1 MFIDRAR
8 IYVEAGN
15 GGDGMSSFRR
25 EKFVE
30 KGGPNGGNGGR
41 GGDVILVADKN
52 LNTLIDFRY
61 KRKYVAKRGGQGGT
75 KNCTGMRADNVY
87 VKVPMGTLVRD
98 DVTGA
103 VMADLT
109 EDGQEY
115 IAAKGGRG
123 GKGNACYVTSTNRAP
138 TFAEKGEPGENR
150 WLKLELKLLADVGLV
165 GYPSVGKSSI
175 IAQVSAARPEIA
187 AYHFTTL
194 SPVLGVVRIDE
205 ERSFVLADIPGL
217 IEGAHEGVGLGHDFL
232 RHVERTKVLLHIV
245 DVAGVDGRDP
255 IEDFDKINNE
265 LAQYSERLARRKQL
279 VVANKMD
286 LPEAQENFGR
296 LKEYVE
302 AKGYEITKASAATGE
317 GLRELMFQAYELL
330 EAYVPEEDEQELS
343 RFDEIDPDS
352 YEIVVGNDTDYE
364 VRGKNIE
371 RLVAMTNFDNDEA
384 LYRFQLIWKRLG
396 IDEALK
402 EKGVQEGETV
412 RIRDMVF
419 EYKENQLY
427 IITNL
432 LFLARGKMFNVPW
445 V

>member
-30 KGGPNGGNGGR
+30 KGGPDGGNGGR
-41 GGDVILVADKN
+41 GASVYLVADKD

-61 KRKYVAKRGGQGGT
+61 KRKYVGKKGNGGGA
-75 KNCTGMRADNVY
+75 KNCTGKSYDDVLVR
-87 VKVPMGTLVRD
+87 VPLGTMVRD
-98 DVTGA
+98 DNTGA
-103 VMADLT
+103 LLCDLV
-109 EDGQEY
+109 EDGQRFL
-115 IAAKGGRG
+115 AAKGGRG
-123 GKGNACYVTSTNRAP
+123 GKGNACYATPTNRAP

-150 WLKLELKLLADVGLV
+150 WLKLELKLIADVGLV

-194 SPVLGVVRIDE
+194 APVLGVVRLDE
-205 ERSFVLADIPGL
+205 ETSFVLADIPGL

-245 DVAGVDGRDP
+245 DCAAVDGRDP
-255 IEDFDKINNE
+255 VEDFDKINFE
-265 LAQYSERLARRKQL
+265 LSQYSERLAGRKQL

-286 LPEAQENFGR
+286 LPEAAENFDR
-296 LKEYVE
+296 LKEHVE
-302 AKGYEITKASAATGE
+302 AKGYSIVKVSAATGE
-317 GLRELMFQAYELL
+317 GLRDLMYRAFNLIKE
-330 EAYVPEEDEQELS
+330 YVPEEDEEELE

-352 YEIVVGNDTDYE
+352 FDIAVGNDTDWE

-371 RLVAMTNFDNDEA
+371 RLVAMTNFDNREA
-384 LYRFQLIWKRLG
+384 LYRFQLIWKRLE
-396 IDEALK
+396 IDQALK
-402 EKGVQEGETV
+402 ERGCKEGETV

-419 EYKENQLY
+419 EYKENY
-427 IITNL
+427 
-432 LFLARGKMFNVPW
+432 
-445 V
+445 

>member
-8 IYVEAGN
+8 IYVEAGD

-41 GGDVILVADKN
+41 GGDVVLVADKN

-75 KNCTGMRADNVY
+75 KNCTGMRADTVL

-98 DVTGA
+98 DATGA
-103 VMADLT
+103 VMADLV
-109 EDGQEY
+109 EDGQQY
-115 IAAKGGRG
+115 VAAKGGRG

-194 SPVLGVVRIDE
+194 SPVLGVVRLDD

-217 IEGAHEGVGLGHDFL
+217 IEGAHEGIGLGHDFL

-255 IEDFDKINNE
+255 LEDFDKINNE
-265 LAQYSERLARRKQL
+265 LAEYSERLARRQQL

-286 LPEAQENFGR
+286 LPEAQENYER

-302 AKGYEITKASAATGE
+302 AKGYAICKASAATGE
-317 GLRELMFQAYELL
+317 GLRELMFKAYELL
-330 EAYVPEEDEQELS
+330 QQYVPEEDEEDLA

-352 YEIVVGNDTDYE
+352 YEIVAGNDTEWE

-402 EKGVQEGETV
+402 EKGVQEGESV

-419 EYKENQLY
+419 EYKEN
-427 IITNL
+427 N
-432 LFLARGKMFNVPW
+432 
-445 V
+445 

>member
-8 IYVEAGN
+8 IYTEAGA
-15 GGDGMSSFRR
+15 GGDGRSSFRR

-41 GGDVILVADKN
+41 GGDVVLVADKN

-61 KRKYVAKRGGQGGT
+61 KRKFVAKRGNGGGNS
-75 KNCTGMRADNVY
+75 NCTGARADDVI

-98 DVTGA
+98 DATG
-103 VMADLT
+103 VKLADLV
-109 EDGQEY
+109 EDGQRY
-115 IAAKGGRG
+115 VVAKGGRG

-138 TFAEKGEPGENR
+138 TFAEKGEPGESR
-150 WLKLELKLLADVGLV
+150 WVKLELKLLADIGLV

-194 SPVLGVVRIDE
+194 TPVLGVVRIDE

-217 IEGAHEGVGLGHDFL
+217 IEGAHQGVGLGHDFL
-232 RHVERTKVLLHIV
+232 RHIERTKVILHV
-245 DVAGVDGRDP
+245 LDVSGSDGRDP
-255 IEDFDKINNE
+255 IEDFEKINFELNE
-265 LAQYSERLARRKQL
+265 YSEKLMRRKQL

-286 LPEAQENFGR
+286 LPEGVENFER
-296 LKEYVE
+296 VKEYVE
-302 AKGYEITKASAATGE
+302 AKGLEIMPVSAATGE
-317 GLRELMFQAYELL
+317 GLKALMYKAYEMLL
-330 EAYVPEEDEQELS
+330 NFEPEDEEDEIDVIE
-343 RFDEIDPDS
+343 EIDPDS
-352 YEIVVGNDTDYE
+352 YEIVPCQDADFE

-402 EKGVQEGETV
+402 AKGIQEGQSV

-419 EYKENQLY
+419 EYKEQ
-427 IITNL
+427 
-432 LFLARGKMFNVPW
+432 
-445 V
+445 

>member
-1 MFIDRAR
+1 MANTFIDTAR
-8 IYVEAGN
+8 ILVKSGAGGN
-15 GGDGMSSFRR
+15 GAVAFHR
-25 EKFVE
+25 EKYVAA
-30 KGGPNGGNGGR
+30 GGPDGGDGGR
-41 GGDVILVADKN
+41 GGDVILQVDDRMS
-52 LNTLIDFRY
+52 TLMDFRY
-61 KRKYVAKRGGQGGT
+61 KRKYVAENGGNGAGKQCSGKNGAPLILKVPRGTVVRDAETKEIIVDMSSDEPFVLCRGGNGGWGNKHFAT
-75 KNCTGMRADNVY
+75 PTRQT
-87 VKVPMGTLVRD
+87 P
-98 DVTGA
+98 
-103 VMADLT
+103 
-109 EDGQEY
+109 QF
-115 IAAKGGRG
+115 AKAGLP
-123 GKGNACYVTSTNRAP
+123 GKERTV
-138 TFAEKGEPGENR
+138 
-150 WLKLELKLLADVGLV
+150 LLELKLLADVGLV

-194 SPVLGVVRIDE
+194 SPVLGVVRLDE

-255 IEDFDKINNE
+255 IEDFDKINTE
-265 LAQYSERLARRKQL
+265 LAEYSERLARRKQL

-286 LPEAQENFGR
+286 LPEAQENFER

-302 AKGYEITKASAATGE
+302 AKGYEICKASAATGE
-317 GLRELMFQAYELL
+317 GLRELMFKAYDLL
-330 EAYVPEEDEQELS
+330 LQYVPEEDEEDLA

-352 YEIVVGNDTDYE
+352 YEIVVGNDTDWE

-402 EKGVQEGETV
+402 ERGVQEGQSV

-419 EYKENQLY
+419 DYKE
-427 IITNL
+427 
-432 LFLARGKMFNVPW
+432 
-445 V
+445 

>member
-41 GGDVILVADKN
+41 GGDVVLVADKN

-61 KRKYVAKRGGQGGT
+61 KRKYVARRGGQGGS
-75 KNCTGMRADNVY
+75 KNCTGMRADTVY

-123 GKGNACYVTSTNRAP
+123 GKGNACYATSTNRAP

-194 SPVLGVVRIDE
+194 TPVLGVVRLDE
-205 ERSFVLADIPGL
+205 EHSFVLADIPGL

-255 IEDFDKINNE
+255 IDDFEKINEE
-265 LAQYSERLARRKQL
+265 LRLYSERLARRKQL

-286 LPEAQENFGR
+286 LPEAEENFAR
-296 LKEYVE
+296 LKEHVE
-302 AKGYEITKASAATGE
+302 AKGFEIVKASAATGD
-317 GLRELMFQAYELL
+317 GLRELMYKAYELL
-330 EAYVPEEDEQELS
+330 QQYVPEEDEEDLA

-352 YEIVVGNDTDYE
+352 FDIVPGNDTDYE

-402 EKGVQEGETV
+402 EKGVQEGQSV

-419 EYKENQLY
+419 EYKDN
-427 IITNL
+427 N
-432 LFLARGKMFNVPW
+432 
-445 V
+445 

>member
-41 GGDVILVADKN
+41 GGDVVLVADKN

-61 KRKYVAKRGGQGGT
+61 KRKYVAKRGGQGGS
-75 KNCTGMRADNVY
+75 KNCTGMRADTVY

-115 IAAKGGRG
+115 VAAKGGRG
-123 GKGNACYVTSTNRAP
+123 GKGNACYATSTNRAP

-194 SPVLGVVRIDE
+194 TPVLGVVRLDE
-205 ERSFVLADIPGL
+205 EHSFVLADIPGL

-245 DVAGVDGRDP
+245 DVASVDGRDP
-255 IEDFDKINNE
+255 IDDFEKINEE
-265 LAQYSERLARRKQL
+265 LRLYSERLARRKQL

-286 LPEAQENFGR
+286 LPEAEENFAR
-296 LKEYVE
+296 LKEHVE
-302 AKGYEITKASAATGE
+302 AKGFEIVKASAATGD
-317 GLRELMFQAYELL
+317 GLRELMYKAYELL
-330 EAYVPEEDEQELS
+330 QQYVPEEDEEDLA

-352 YEIVVGNDTDYE
+352 FEIVPGNDTDYE

-402 EKGVQEGETV
+402 EKGVQEGQSV

-419 EYKENQLY
+419 EYKDN
-427 IITNL
+427 N
-432 LFLARGKMFNVPW
+432 
-445 V
+445 